1 MTCILLTEHLYM
13 SLASTHRCLKGAF
26 SDSEPPA
33 TSKNGG
39 QFSST
44 YPDSGHS
51 IEGYSKH
58 PSPRQRFPVPPTG
71 GSQGIPSV
79 RGSCPLLIMGDTV
92 LSVLL
97 YFFYSCDVTL
107 WCAPTEASCFHME
120 NPVVTEIAY
129 PSSNSTFC
137 RFILH
142 LMETNHSLVF
152 HMRNPS
158 FLLGI

>member
-26 SDSEPPA
+26 SDSKPPA

-58 PSPRQRFPVPPTG
+58 PSPQQRFPVPPTG

-92 LSVLL
+92 LSKLL

-137 RFILH
+137 RFKNILWRQITAWYFIW
-142 LMETNHSLVF
+142 ETPRF
-152 HMRNPS
+152 Y
-158 FLLGI
+158 

>member
-1 MTCILLTEHLYM
+1 MIPSHLLHQKMGASFLPLIRARVTA
-13 SLASTHRCLKGAF
+13 SL
-26 SDSEPPA
+26 
-33 TSKNGG
+33 
-39 QFSST
+39 
-44 YPDSGHS
+44 
-51 IEGYSKH
+51 EGYSKH
-58 PSPRQRFPVPPTG
+58 PSPQQRFPVPPTG

-137 RFILH
+137 RFKKP

-152 HMRNPS
+152 YMRNPS